1 MIEQD
6 WLWGEITS
14 KLRKFINRTHLLRWI
29 TSYPRSELG
38 TSNNV
43 FSSQVHIASRA
54 TAAALI
60 EHVVFDIITGQ
71 LRAYHRVWPEDLI
84 EFYYAGS

>member
-1 MIEQD
+1 MIDQD

-43 FSSQVHIASRA
+43 FSSQVHIESRA

-60 EHVVFDIITGQ
+60 EHVVFDTITGQ
-71 LRAYHRVWPEDLI
+71 LRAYHRVWLEDLI
-84 EFYYAGS
+84 EFYYGGS